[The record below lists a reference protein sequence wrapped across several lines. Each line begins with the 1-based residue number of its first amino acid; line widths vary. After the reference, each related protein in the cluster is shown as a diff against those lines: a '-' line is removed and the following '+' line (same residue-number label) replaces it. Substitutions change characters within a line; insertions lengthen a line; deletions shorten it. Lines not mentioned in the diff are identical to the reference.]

1 MMLRNFNDLLNTS
14 QMRIPIS
21 ICGKSETL
29 KDA

>member
-1 MMLRNFNDLLNTS
+1 MLRNFNDLLNS